1 MLVSEEEIKA
11 VSERADLRLTE
22 TQVVGLTELL
32 NGRRNDRAGF
42 IRDASVY
49 YELARPAQIIWDN
62 WLNNRRKRMAE
73 IAPIGLWANS
83 VGYEG
88 SLESSIRS
96 YLAKGNETAL
106 PEAFLSLW
114 HEFLWDDYEPEAYAA
129 YRRLRPRIRPWP
141 TCSMNMKNF
150 WHKVQY
156 VCERRRESVW
166 PLWQFRARI
175 DLERRR
181 YKLKPLPEKIIVMLH
196 RLVASKSSIEFK
208 PSVGDEFSLLTA
220 HGAKA
225 RITAV
230 KGDKLK
236 AIINGLIETDWFSFD
251 EARQYLKLTE

>member
-1 MLVSEEEIKA
+1 MLVSEEELKA

-22 TQVVGLTELL
+22 TQVVGLTEQL

-62 WLNNRRKRMAE
+62 WLNNRRKRLAE

-83 VGYEG
+83 VGYTG
-88 SLESSIRS
+88 SLGFLSFS
-96 YLAKGNETAL
+96 LAIGNETAL

-129 YRRLRPRIRPWP
+129 YRRLRPRIRSWP
-141 TCSMNMKNF
+141 TCSRNMKNF
-150 WHKVQY
+150 WHKFQY
-156 VCERRRESVW
+156 VCEREHEGAW
-166 PLWQFRARI
+166 PLWRFRAFVG
-175 DLERRR
+175 LERRR
-181 YKLKPLPEKIIVMLH
+181 YKLKPLPEEIIVMLH